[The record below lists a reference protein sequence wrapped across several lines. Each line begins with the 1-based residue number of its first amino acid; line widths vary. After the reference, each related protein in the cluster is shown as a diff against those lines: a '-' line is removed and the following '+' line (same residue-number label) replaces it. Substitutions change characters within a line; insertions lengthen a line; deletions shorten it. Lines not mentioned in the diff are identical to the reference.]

1 MIQLYEISGP
11 LLIKRVKAEHLDEV
25 EVNNFWVSQAT
36 TAAVI
41 LFFLARRRR
50 RRRRQRRRSTLE
62 LFSLGL
68 IKSLKRASSSCSSPL
83 VGCLLFVCS
92 CSQMPADVN
101 EGIGSRLN
109 LHGRL
114 GPNTNRSVTTSSTV
128 HLPFGIR
135 YQKDVV
141 KLTI

>member
-36 TAAVI
+36 TAAAI
-41 LFFLARRRR
+41 LFFLAHRRR

-68 IKSLKRASSSCSSPL
+68 IKSLKRALL
-83 VGCLLFVCS
+83 VLLVLLLLLVVCCLFVLAPRCW
-92 CSQMPADVN
+92 
-101 EGIGSRLN
+101 
-109 LHGRL
+109 
-114 GPNTNRSVTTSSTV
+114 
-128 HLPFGIR
+128 
-135 YQKDVV
+135 
-141 KLTI
+141 LT